1 MQPNLARLFALD
13 GRRALVTGA
22 SSGLGRHFAMTL
34 AAAGAEV
41 VVTARRQAP
50 LQALVEAIEV
60 AGGRA
65 QAFALDVT
73 CREDICRVLDAAGP
87 LDVLVNN
94 AGVSDS
100 QATIKAGTACST
112 PTSRAPGRWPRKVPG
127 AWSRRG
133 RAAA

>member
-1 MQPNLARLFALD
+1 M
-13 GRRALVTGA
+13 
-22 SSGLGRHFAMTL
+22 
-34 AAAGAEV
+34 
-41 VVTARRQAP
+41 TARRQAP

-60 AGGRA
+60 AGGQA

-100 QATIKAGTACST
+100 QPLLACDDQSWDRVLDT
-112 PTSRAPGRWPRKVPG
+112 NSRAPGRWPRKAPG

>member
-1 MQPNLARLFALD
+1 MQPNLTRLFALD
-13 GRRALVTGA
+13 GRRARSLQP
-22 SSGLGRHFAMTL
+22 LGRHFAMTL

-94 AGVSDS
+94 AGER
-100 QATIKAGTACST
+100 QPALAGLRRSKLGPRARHQ
-112 PTSRAPGRWPRKVPG
+112 PHAPGRWPRKAPG

>member
-1 MQPNLARLFALD
+1 MQPNLTRLFALD

-60 AGGRA
+60 AVVRSIEGS
-65 QAFALDVT
+65 
-73 CREDICRVLDAAGP
+73 EP
-87 LDVLVNN
+87 E
-94 AGVSDS
+94 
-100 QATIKAGTACST
+100 
-112 PTSRAPGRWPRKVPG
+112 PG
-127 AWSRRG
+127 AGSVMAKQERAWPWTSG
-133 RAAA
+133 RNQRSFCASVATTSIRWMLPSSGAWMFSATGPSGE